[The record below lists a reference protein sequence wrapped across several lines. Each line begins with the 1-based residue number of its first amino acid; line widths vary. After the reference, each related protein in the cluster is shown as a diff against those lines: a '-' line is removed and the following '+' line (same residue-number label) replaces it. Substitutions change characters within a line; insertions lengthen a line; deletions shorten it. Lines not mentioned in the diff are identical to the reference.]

1 MKKIVLTLF
10 VLSFVLAGCGDTDDG
25 YDPFGSTAEER
36 AKSEEIALSKEN
48 ADSSESSM
56 DEESSNSSD
65 YAETNTISESTESS
79 SSISSSIESSSSITE
94 TSSTSENANSQKEI
108 SKPTSDQKDLII
120 AFTQQDCDDRG
131 YKLTYQGKDS
141 WNVSINYIDGV
152 NKWIVTNKDKK
163 YGRVKSI
170 YEWNGK
176 EDSGAKL
183 TYLLVNGEELINNL

>member
-1 MKKIVLTLF
+1 MKKIVVTLF
-10 VLSFVLAGCGDTDDG
+10 VLSFVLVGCGDANDG

-36 AKSEEIALSKEN
+36 ARSEEIILSKEN
-48 ADSSESSM
+48 AGTSESST
-56 DEESSNSSD
+56 DEESSTSSE
-65 YAETNTISESTESS
+65 YTETNTISESSTSCT
-79 SSISSSIESSSSITE
+79 SIYSSIESSSSISE
-94 TSSTSENANSQKEI
+94 TSATSENAGSQKEI
-108 SKPTSDQKDLII
+108 SKPTNDQKDLII

-131 YKLTYQGKDS
+131 YNLTYQGKDS

-170 YEWNGK
+170 YEWDGK
-176 EDSGAKL
+176 EDSGATL

>member
-10 VLSFVLAGCGDTDDG
+10 VLSFVLVGCGDTDDG

-48 ADSSESSM
+48 ADTSESST

-65 YAETNTISESTESS
+65 YTEPNTVSESTASS
-79 SSISSSIESSSSITE
+79 SSISSSIESSSIPE
-94 TSSTSENANSQKEI
+94 TSSASETADSQEEI
-108 SKPTSDQKDLII
+108 LKPTSDQKDLII

-141 WNVSINYIDGV
+141 WNVSLNYIDGV

>member
-1 MKKIVLTLF
+1 MKKIALTLF
-10 VLSFVLAGCGDTDDG
+10 IFTFILVGCSGADDG

-36 AKSEEIALSKEN
+36 AKNEDIALSKEH
-48 ADSSESSM
+48 DETSESSK
-56 DEESSNSSD
+56 DEEISNSSD
-65 YAETNTISESTESS
+65 YTEPNTVSESTAS
-79 SSISSSIESSSSITE
+79 SSITSSIESNSIPE
-94 TSSTSENANSQKEI
+94 TSSSETADSQEEI
-108 SKPTSDQKDLII
+108 LQPTGDQKDLII

-141 WNVSINYIDGV
+141 WNVSVNYINGV